1 MKFTANFSKPLD
13 VSANL
18 GGENKMPTGFGGGV
32 LINGKDGKS
41 AYQIAVDKGF
51 KGSEDE
57 WLASLQGED
66 GKDGQNGI
74 DGKDGKNGIS
84 VQHRWQG
91 TTLTITSESGTSSA
105 ELKGEKGDKGDKG
118 EKGDT
123 GAQGAQGVQGV
134 KGDKGEGFSISKTY
148 PSVSAMQQGLSTDG
162 VPLNGFVLINTGN
175 VNDEDNAK
183 LFVKLQNGY
192 SYLTDLSG
200 SQGIKGEKGEQGI
213 QGIQGERGEKGDNG
227 ADGYTPIK
235 GTDYF
240 TDADKAELVEELTET
255 ITEEWTFTLADGS
268 TVVKKVAIG

>member
-1 MKFTANFSKPLD
+1 MKFNATFSGGFNADANFSQGSTFP
-13 VSANL
+13 S
-18 GGENKMPTGFGGGV
+18 KMSGGV
-32 LINGKDGKS
+32 LINGKS
-41 AYQIAVDKGF
+41 AYEIAVDKGF

-66 GKDGQNGI
+66 GKDGQNGV

-105 ELKGEKGDKGDKG
+105 NLKGEKGDKGDKG

-148 PSVSAMQQGLSTDG
+148 PSVSAMQQGFSTDG

-227 ADGYTPIK
+227 ADGHTPVK

-240 TDADKAELVEELTET
+240 TPADISQIVYSVVDALPKYNGEV
-255 ITEEWTFTLADGS
+255 IS
-268 TVVKKVAIG
+268 V